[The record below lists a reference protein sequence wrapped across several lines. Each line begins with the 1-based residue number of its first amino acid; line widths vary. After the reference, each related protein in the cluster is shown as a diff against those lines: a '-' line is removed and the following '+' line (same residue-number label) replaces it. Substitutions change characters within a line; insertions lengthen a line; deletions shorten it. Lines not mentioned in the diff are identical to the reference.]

1 MRTNKEVMEE
11 WVGRPLEMSD
21 QEITARVLDQDIIDR
36 FNLLYYFMGNQT
48 WGNQK
53 WLGVQ
58 IFKYPTDL
66 MSYQEIIWEMRPD
79 LIIECGSGNGAS
91 AKFFGMICDA
101 IGHGAVFSIDILD
114 LSPLAE
120 HIAHPRVCYI
130 TGSSTHQR
138 TIDEL
143 NRVADGKTIMVIL
156 DSDHTYEHVK
166 DELRIYSNFVTMG
179 QYLIVEDT
187 NLSQEI
193 ALLHG
198 GPARAAR
205 EFVEGTDK
213 FIVDRSREKHILT
226 CCPYGYLRRVK

>member
-11 WVGRPLEMSD
+11 WIGRPVEMTD
-21 QEITARVLDQDIIDR
+21 EEITARVLDQDILDR

-48 WGNQK
+48 WGNHR
-53 WLGVQ
+53 WMGIP

-79 LIIECGSGNGAS
+79 LIIECGSGSGAS
-91 AKFFGMICDA
+91 AKFFGMVCDG
-101 IGHGAVFSIDILD
+101 IDHGMIVSIDILD
-114 LSPLAE
+114 LTPMAE
-120 HIAHPRVCYI
+120 LIAHPRVVYI
-130 TGSSTHQR
+130 TGSSTDQR

-143 NRVADGKTIMVIL
+143 NKVADGKTIMVIL

-166 DELRIYSNFVTMG
+166 EELRLYNNFVTMG
-179 QYLIVEDT
+179 QYLVVEDT

-193 ALLHG
+193 VSLHG
-198 GPARAAR
+198 GPAKAAR
-205 EFVEGTDK
+205 EFMEKTDK

-226 CCPYGYLRRVK
+226 SNPHGYLRRVK